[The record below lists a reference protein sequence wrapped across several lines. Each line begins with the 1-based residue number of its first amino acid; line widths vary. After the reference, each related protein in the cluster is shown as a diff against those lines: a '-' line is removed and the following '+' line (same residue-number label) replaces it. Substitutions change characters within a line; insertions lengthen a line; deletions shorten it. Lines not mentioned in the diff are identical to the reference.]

1 MYVIE
6 PVYRVESIPQIVNSP
21 PPDVASAL
29 GLIQKAKTDSAQLD
43 KAKIWSKGWG
53 MLSVEMESQA
63 NPRSPSAGPE
73 IPVPLVT
80 HAKPCDLFVQRFVL
94 ASKQTTSVLT
104 VPDIPVLSD
113 ESPYWIDQDSDDAEQ
128 VDDALQVNLS
138 RLPHSDVEQLEHGT
152 QRLEDPVSKSIVKFW
167 GGVPML
173 MGPVY
178 NIPES
183 WSVRTSSATTAV
195 ALIPNFLWTRATT
208 FLWWYIPFV
217 KLRPP

>member
-1 MYVIE
+1 M
-6 PVYRVESIPQIVNSP
+6 VNSP

-29 GLIQKAKTDSAQLD
+29 GLIQKAKTASGQLD

-63 NPRSPSAGPE
+63 NPRSPSAGPV

-80 HAKPCDLFVQRFVL
+80 HAKPCDLFVQRFEL
-94 ASKQTTSVLT
+94 ASKQTTSVSTL
-104 VPDIPVLSD
+104 PCMPVSSD
-113 ESPYWIDQDSDDAEQ
+113 ASPYWIDQDSDDAEQ
-128 VDDALQVNLS
+128 VDEALHVNLL

-173 MGPVY
+173 TGPVY
-178 NIPES
+178 NIPDS
-183 WSVRTSSATTAV
+183 WSVRTSETATPA
-195 ALIPNFLWTRATT
+195 ALIPNFLWT
-208 FLWWYIPFV
+208 
-217 KLRPP
+217 